1 MNSITPKLTPFQKAI
16 NRFMA
21 LIAKENAPEYEGIML
36 SREQSFIDDGQAYGA
51 LVDRRPDFVRRDNEA
66 FLRGED

>member
-1 MNSITPKLTPFQKAI
+1 MAI
-16 NRFMA
+16 
-21 LIAKENAPEYEGIML
+21 IAKESTPEYEGIML
-36 SREQSFIDDGQAYGA
+36 SREQSFIDDGQAYGV